1 MLLFDDGKRLE
12 KAIGEEAAQIIISM
26 LERMNDEQS
35 KEAATKGDLREAELR
50 LLKEIETV
58 RKETR
63 EVELHLV
70 EKIESTKHEL
80 LKWFIGMAVAQTGV
94 LAALYAI
101 MK

>member
-26 LERMNDEQS
+26 LERMGDEQK

-50 LLKEIETV
+50 LETKVEASKSELKSDIA
-58 RKETR
+58 
-63 EVELHLV
+63 
-70 EKIESTKHEL
+70 SAKHEL